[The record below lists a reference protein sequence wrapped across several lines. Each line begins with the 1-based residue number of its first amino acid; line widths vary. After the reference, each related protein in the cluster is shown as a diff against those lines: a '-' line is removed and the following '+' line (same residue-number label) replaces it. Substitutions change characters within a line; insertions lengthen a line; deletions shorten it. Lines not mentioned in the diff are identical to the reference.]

1 MNIKRRILYSLVAL
15 IIGFSFSVGMA
26 KAQQVDYKAKYKEIM
41 KKCADTQSVINQ
53 VVQWLKQ
60 HHYEKYKY
68 PKAVVEDAL
77 DQAKYAAQ
85 TKKKAESLASK
96 GDYKA
101 AYGWANMYWQY
112 QIKVATKGLQAK
124 QMITD
129 IEAKK

>member
-1 MNIKRRILYSLVAL
+1 MTIKRGILLSIVAL
-15 IIGFSFSVGMA
+15 IIGLTFSAGVVL
-26 KAQQVDYKAKYKEIM
+26 AQEVNYKAKYKEVM
-41 KKCADTQSVINQ
+41 KKCADTQAVIDQ
-53 VVQWLKQ
+53 VVQWLKA

-85 TKKKAESLASK
+85 TKKKAESLAAK
-96 GDYKA
+96 GNYKA

-112 QIKVATKGLQAK
+112 QVKVATKGLQAK
-124 QMITD
+124 QMILD